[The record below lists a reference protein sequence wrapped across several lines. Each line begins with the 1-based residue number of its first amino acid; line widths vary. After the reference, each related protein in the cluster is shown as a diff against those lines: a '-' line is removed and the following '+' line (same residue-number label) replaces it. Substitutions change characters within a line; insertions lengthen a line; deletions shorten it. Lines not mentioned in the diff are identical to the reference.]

1 MADSLGMKTMWGE
14 VTASSAPFYEK
25 ILRTRPVKDLFI
37 IHRDTMRNVR
47 EYYLA
52 DQQSR
57 LAKTA
62 KPNHI
67 S

>member
-1 MADSLGMKTMWGE
+1 MWGE
-14 VTASSAPFYEK
+14 ATASSAPFYEK

-37 IHRDTMRNVR
+37 IQRDMMRSVR

-57 LAKTA
+57 LAKTT
-62 KPNHI
+62 KSNHI